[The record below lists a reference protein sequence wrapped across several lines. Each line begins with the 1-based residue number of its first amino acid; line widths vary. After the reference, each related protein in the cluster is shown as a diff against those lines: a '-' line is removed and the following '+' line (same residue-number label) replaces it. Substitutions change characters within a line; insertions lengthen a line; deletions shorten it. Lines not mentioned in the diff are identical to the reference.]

1 MAQIIL
7 LEKIHS
13 LGDLGE
19 QVTVRNGYAR
29 NYLYPK
35 NKAVPASKETI
46 AAFKVKRAELEKIAQ
61 EKLHAAEARAEA
73 ITNLR
78 LTIPVKAAEEGR
90 LYGSVG
96 LSELIRAADTAGVI
110 LEKSEIRLPNG
121 PLRQLGEHE
130 VTVQLHSDVI
140 AVLKVNIVTEETHD
154 ALKK

>member
-1 MAQIIL
+1 MAQVIL

-19 QVTVRNGYAR
+19 QVTVSNGYAR

-35 NKAVPASKETI
+35 NKAVPANKETI
-46 AAFKVKRAELEKIAQ
+46 AEFKIKRAELEKIAQ
-61 EKLHAAEARAEA
+61 EKLHAAETRAAA
-73 ITNLR
+73 IADLTI
-78 LTIPVKAAEEGR
+78 TIPVKAAEEGR

-96 LSELIRAADTAGVI
+96 LSELVRAADAAGVM
-110 LEKSEIRLPNG
+110 LEKSEIRLPQG

-140 AVLKVNIVTEETHD
+140 ALLKVNIVAEDNGE
-154 ALKK
+154 LKK